1 MQVSLV
7 LGLILCL
14 IIFVAVIAFLLIK
27 RNIRSQT
34 ENSNRNQE
42 YIRMSSEL
50 MRKVRDKTQNKL
62 LHKKAEEIYDLLQ
75 ASPHQSRE
83 DIKVT
88 EEEILNK
95 LSFLDIYI
103 SEENDE
109 MIEAKLD
116 EIQKLIQYRNES
128 LK

>member
-7 LGLILCL
+7 LGLIFCL
-14 IIFVAVIAFLLIK
+14 IIFVAMIAFLLIK